1 MADNRASDRLQKKSN
16 FVGFSSSNLQEN
28 SLFWAHFAEKW
39 PVKNGQFCGNF
50 LGMFRWKAFNFALIW
65 WTFFNKKD
73 SNFVIF
79 SKMTSGCLCIYLAIS
94 ATETPTFYKWS
105 YRNFGRLIWIIV
117 YVCVCIVWP
126 RSSFWQRLSF
136 PCGHSE
142 YLVFHN
148 CTVI

>member
-16 FVGFSSSNLQEN
+16 FVGFSLSNLQEN

-50 LGMFRWKAFNFALIW
+50 LGMFCWKAFNFALIW

-94 ATETPTFYKWS
+94 ATETPTFYKYCLCKSGDLTGILGDSFGLS
-105 YRNFGRLIWIIV
+105 YMFVFALFDRKVLFDRD
-117 YVCVCIVWP
+117 CH
-126 RSSFWQRLSF
+126 F
-136 PCGHSE
+136 
-142 YLVFHN
+142 LVATLN
-148 CTVI
+148 T